1 MKKRVGVGCVA
12 ECVEESREREQRN
25 DMFWNESGQND
36 SSLVKK
42 KSIKKSIKKS
52 QRWRQGE
59 GKEYACGGEKKR
71 KKNINNVW
79 MKEKEIKRKIK

>member
-42 KSIKKSIKKS
+42 KSIKKS